1 MSNKLYL
8 FAFKDPFLE
17 VGICLSYLYNK
28 DNNVIYNFDS
38 KEFVYRTVV

>member
-8 FAFKDPFLE
+8 FCLQSPFLE

-28 DNNVIYNFDS
+28 NNNVIYNFDS

>member
-8 FAFKDPFLE
+8 FAFKDLFLE

-28 DNNVIYNFDS
+28 DNNVIYNFNF